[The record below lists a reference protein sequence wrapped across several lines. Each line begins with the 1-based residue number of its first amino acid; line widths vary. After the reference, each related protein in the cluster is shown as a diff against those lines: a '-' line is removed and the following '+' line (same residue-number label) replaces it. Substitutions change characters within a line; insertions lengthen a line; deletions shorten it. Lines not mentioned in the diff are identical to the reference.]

1 MRKWMA
7 GLCALFLLLAGC
19 SPTAEPSDTPL
30 PTEEETVVSDTMD
43 KVERL
48 MAMRDLD
55 EIFALEDDTD
65 FATALSSALC
75 DWTNYGEHLELLS
88 PEAQVFYLCG
98 QLDSEINSNGFVGF
112 IFESYGQWAPET
124 VDALETIGAPQT
136 ADILRRAIALLP
148 DGVCPRDHTQREGLL
163 FEDEDKY
170 YTAYNALDEEFYA
183 YPDGVLTDL
192 YVAYARD
199 HRDCFSEPEQKAPL
213 PHEEI

>member
-1 MRKWMA
+1 MRKWIM

-19 SPTAEPSDTPL
+19 SPAAEPSDTPL
-30 PTEEETVVSDTMD
+30 PTEEETAVSVMD
-43 KVERL
+43 KVKRL

-75 DWTNYGEHLELLS
+75 DWTDYGESLDGLS
-88 PEAQVFYLCG
+88 PEAQTFYLCDILEM
-98 QLDSEINSNGFVGF
+98 QVNNDGFVGF

-148 DGVCPRDHTQREGLL
+148 DGVCPRDYTQRNDLL

-183 YPDGVLTDL
+183 YPDGVLSDL
-192 YVAYARD
+192 YVTYARD
-199 HRDCFSEPEQKAPL
+199 HRDCFSAPEK
-213 PHEEI
+213 